1 MKTLDQLEARIPIPK
16 SPQPSIAGPHFTITQ
31 PGSYY
36 LTGNI
41 DVTTGNGINIEAD
54 DVTLDL
60 NGYTIS
66 SNNPTAAN
74 YGISLNGTRKR
85 VSISNGHIRSGA
97 TFTGNAIS
105 SGPGFYSGINWSTA
119 SPIAC
124 RISGISVTGVPG
136 EGITVGSS
144 VNNSSIVE
152 ACTVRD
158 VGGIGIRAGVVSNC
172 SVTNAAST
180 SIAAERV
187 MNSVGA
193 RQDGTGTG
201 IVQGGASLEAIG
213 AATDKRT
220 QIPGGTATVTIGTPG
235 SYVLMGNL
243 TVATGNGI
251 LINASDVSLDL
262 NGFTIASTSPTASGD
277 AIGLGSEVQRISIS
291 NGAIRSGTTYS
302 GGVFSNGP
310 GFDSGINWR
319 SLAPRSV
326 QVSGVSITGIRG
338 YGIDL
343 GSDQSSI
350 VQACSVRIAG
360 TIGIRAGVVTD
371 SSVTT
376 GPSTTISAARIAN
389 SVGAR
394 ADGSGTGLDT
404 QTPSFEAIAT
414 TTTTT
419 QAAVTTIQS
428 GTTALVAAKDNR
440 TPITSLPFSISTS
453 GSYYLQGNLQHTGS
467 GNAITVSANDVTIDL
482 NGFTLASAPGASG
495 SAVNINF
502 DAANVT
508 VKNGT
513 IAGSSTFTGDWT
525 NEWSITRNGF
535 SYGILNDARVG
546 SRFHNLTIRGCRTS
560 AIWSGGPSQRHSA
573 DIDQVSCQYNGSG
586 ISAPYS
592 RVSNCVVAFNDGFGI
607 NAQTISNCQVTYCN
621 SYGIE
626 SSFGTVTDC
635 FVSAVEG
642 AGIKATT
649 VTNCTVRSTGD
660 AITACTVTGSTVQ
673 FSGGIG
679 ITISLSSGGVISGC
693 CVLTATGGEYSA
705 PGAVRTG
712 CSPP

>member
-1 MKTLDQLEARIPIPK
+1 MKTLDQLETRVPIPK

-36 LTGNI
+36 LSGNV
-41 DVTTGNGINIEAD
+41 DVASGNGINIEAD

-66 SNNPTAAN
+66 SNAATAGA
-74 YGISLNGTRKR
+74 YGISLNGGRKR

-97 TFTGNAIS
+97 SFTGNVIS

-124 RISGISVTGVPG
+124 RVSGVSVTGVPG
-136 EGITVGSS
+136 EGIALGSAS
-144 VNNSSIVE
+144 NNSSIVE

-158 VGGIGIRAGVVSNC
+158 IGGIGIRSGVVSNC

-187 MNSVGA
+187 LNSVGA

-201 IVQGGASLEAIG
+201 IVQGGSSLEAIG

-220 QIPGGTATVTIGTPG
+220 QIPGGTATVTLTTPG

-243 TVATGNGI
+243 TVTTGNGI

-262 NGFTIASTSPTASGD
+262 NGFTIASTSPTANGD

-291 NGAIRSGTTYS
+291 NGNIRSGTTFS

-326 QVSGVSITGIRG
+326 QVSGVSITGIRS

-360 TIGIRAGVVTD
+360 NIGIRAGVVTD

-376 GPSTTISAARIAN
+376 GATTTISAARIAN

-414 TTTTT
+414 TTTAT
-419 QAAVTTIQS
+419 QAAVSTIQS

-440 TPITSLPFSISTS
+440 IPITSLPFPISTS
-453 GSYYLQGNLQHTGS
+453 GSYYLQGNLQHTGI
-467 GNAITVSANDVTIDL
+467 GNAITISANDVTIDL

-495 SAVNINF
+495 SAIKINF
-502 DAANVT
+502 DSVNVT

-513 IAGSSTFTGDWT
+513 ISGSSTFTGNWT
-525 NEWSITRNGF
+525 DEWSITRDGF
-535 SYGILNDARVG
+535 SSGISNDARVG
-546 SRFHNLTIRGCRTS
+546 GRFHNLTIRGCRST
-560 AIWSGGPSQRHSA
+560 AISSGGTSQRHSA

-586 ISAPYS
+586 IYAPYS

-607 NAQTISNCQVTYCN
+607 TAQTISNCQVTYCN

-626 SSFGTVTDC
+626 SNFGTVTDC
-635 FVSAVEG
+635 FVSAVSG
-642 AGIKATT
+642 FGIDATT
-649 VTNCTVRSTGD
+649 VTNCTVSSEGD
-660 AITACTVTGSTVQ
+660 AIKGCTVIGCTV
-673 FSGGIG
+673 SGTSGVG
-679 ITISLSSGGVISGC
+679 ITINLSSGGVISGC
-693 CVLTATGGEYSA
+693 CVITATGGDYSA
-705 PGAVRTG
+705 PAAIRTG